1 MAINKFTTLLDLSR
15 QAKILTGETATF
27 DGKIS
32 LGIPFSGYPTGVDT
46 ATTVSLGVIS
56 SQTSVFSGGTG
67 TTIFDVSNIYSPN
80 YNPSFAAFSATTWSN
95 TVFSAN
101 TSGLTLPITILS
113 ADTQIIGPFWTLTQ
127 TGYTGDYII
136 GTQYTGYSVTYS
148 FNSVSTISSPNTFSG
163 FTTASQEI
171 FSAGTLDYKG
181 PLDYLYSA
189 EDATIKGRLT
199 TDKLTIQNGASS
211 ATTNY
216 LLTQVDDTGKAEWTD
231 ASSLLSGLTIWTAGT
246 GTNSAVLGGSNGI
259 ASGSTSVSEGVNTT
273 SGGIASHAEGAGT
286 KALGDL
292 SHAEGE
298 DTIASNTASHAE
310 GTNTIASGVYS
321 HAEGSGTIA
330 SNARSHAEGYQTTA
344 IGDSSHSEGSGT
356 IASGATSHAEGS
368 YTIAGGATSH
378 AEGSYTIAGGA
389 SSHAE
394 GDSTIAG
401 GASSHAEGDSSIA
414 IGIASHAEGYFT
426 LSSGDFSHTEGY
438 LTTASGNT
446 SHAEGRQTNAFGNW
460 SHAEGYGSIAYGDYS
475 HAEGDNTN
483 ASGSTSHA
491 EGSNTSAIGIYSHA
505 EGYQTTA
512 SGQNSHAEG
521 NSTIASGPFSH
532 TEGYVTIAS
541 GNHSHAEGNS
551 TIASGDT
558 SHAEGYGS
566 IASGDYS
573 HAEGFQTIA
582 ISDYS
587 HAEGRETTAGGDY
600 SHAEGYLTTASGY
613 ASHAEGLDSIA
624 SGSTSHAEGISTT
637 AGGTYSHAE
646 GSSTIAS
653 GQISHAEGDNTIAS
667 GAYSHSE
674 GYYTIAS
681 GTTSHAEGYQSTASG
696 YASHAEGEQTI
707 ASGDYSHAEGYQST
721 ASGNFSHAEG
731 IGTIASGTNSHAEGY
746 TSHAEGDY
754 SHAEGKETI
763 SSGITSHAEGFQTIA
778 SGDRSHAEGYLTISS
793 GNNSHAGGYL
803 SVASGDTS
811 FVHGENSIATNTNT
825 IVFGKNITGTTS
837 ETLYTNNLIIDNQDG
852 LFGSKLGINTS
863 SPQYVIDANGNSARL
878 LLADTYTGAD
888 APFKGFVFSGNSNNV
903 PQIAASTS
911 NISGGFGLA
920 LQMGVLGNNI
930 TPTSSTQL
938 LGTLGDTYLVSSQQ
952 TNNLN
957 IVNRNGGSGTNHIR
971 MYAGVNSVTAAP
983 NSDFHIQGDGV
994 TRGYIGIKTDNPEY
1008 LFDARGHLNNRILYD
1023 PTFAGNSGNLTM
1035 SATTGL
1041 PTIGVGTNTG
1051 VVNQNGG
1058 ISIGMR
1064 AWNDSS
1070 WATYGKQGD
1079 SHLYS
1084 SKQSNGL
1091 VIISSDGVGTEDYIE
1106 CYVGGDANG
1115 SGALAIH
1122 MHGLSGP
1129 TKGFVGFDTNL
1140 PTERLDVNGNGR
1152 FRSIGSTASAGA
1164 LHYTSDGTLTTNT
1177 SDERLKTN
1185 ITTLTGALSKVN
1197 QLRGVSYNWT
1207 ENPTGVTRI
1216 GFIAQEVNSIVSEL
1230 TFTNPNSPE
1239 QYMGVHYDNVTALLV
1254 ESVKELFSGVTT
1266 SNNDFKPQT
1275 LTIPLYTP
1283 TSSNDTYGS
1292 EGNITRDDNYMYVKT
1307 ITGWKRTNL
1316 ENF

>member
-1 MAINKFTTLLDLSR
+1 M
-15 QAKILTGETATF
+15 
-27 DGKIS
+27 
-32 LGIPFSGYPTGVDT
+32 
-46 ATTVSLGVIS
+46 
-56 SQTSVFSGGTG
+56 
-67 TTIFDVSNIYSPN
+67 
-80 YNPSFAAFSATTWSN
+80 
-95 TVFSAN
+95 
-101 TSGLTLPITILS
+101 
-113 ADTQIIGPFWTLTQ
+113 
-127 TGYTGDYII
+127 
-136 GTQYTGYSVTYS
+136 
-148 FNSVSTISSPNTFSG
+148 
-163 FTTASQEI
+163 
-171 FSAGTLDYKG
+171 
-181 PLDYLYSA
+181 
-189 EDATIKGRLT
+189 
-199 TDKLTIQNGASS
+199 
-211 ATTNY
+211 
-216 LLTQVDDTGKAEWTD
+216 
-231 ASSLLSGLTIWTAGT
+231 
-246 GTNSAVLGGSNGI
+246 LGGSNGI
-259 ASGSTSVSEGVNTT
+259 ASGSTSVSEGINTR
-273 SGGIASHAEGAGT
+273 SGGMSSHAEGGGT
-286 KALGDL
+286 QALGDL

-298 DTIASNTASHAE
+298 DTIASNTAAHAE
-310 GTNTIASGVYS
+310 GTNTIASGNYS
-321 HAEGSGTIA
+321 HAEGSNTTA
-330 SNARSHAEGYQTTA
+330 SGDRSHAEGYL
-344 IGDSSHSEGSGT
+344 S
-356 IASGATSHAEGS
+356 IASSTTSHAEGFNTISSGGVSHAEGS
-368 YTIAGGATSH
+368 YTIASGATSH
-378 AEGSYTIAGGA
+378 S
-389 SSHAE
+389 E

-426 LSSGDFSHTEGY
+426 LSSGDFSHAEGNSSI
-438 LTTASGNT
+438 ASGTT
-446 SHAEGRQTNAFGNW
+446 SHAEGYLT
-460 SHAEGYGSIAYGDYS
+460 IA
-475 HAEGDNTN
+475 
-483 ASGSTSHA
+483 
-491 EGSNTSAIGIYSHA
+491 GSN
-505 EGYQTTA
+505 
-512 SGQNSHAEG
+512 NSHAEG
-521 NSTIASGPFSH
+521 TTTTAIGEASHAEGNTTTSIGTNSHA
-532 TEGYVTIAS
+532 EGVGTTSI
-541 GNHSHAEGNS
+541 GTNSHAEGNS

-558 SHAEGYGS
+558 SHAEGYL
-566 IASGDYS
+566 
-573 HAEGFQTIA
+573 TI
-582 ISDYS
+582 
-587 HAEGRETTAGGDY
+587 AGGDY
-600 SHAEGYLTTASGY
+600 SHSEGYQSTASGY
-613 ASHAEGLDSIA
+613 ASHVEGSFTTA
-624 SGSTSHAEGISTT
+624 SGNQSHAEGYQTNASGPASHAEGSSTT
-637 AGGTYSHAE
+637 ASGDSSHTEGGSTIAYGNYSHAE
-646 GSSTIAS
+646 GSS
-653 GQISHAEGDNTIAS
+653 
-667 GAYSHSE
+667 
-674 GYYTIAS
+674 TIAS

-696 YASHAEGEQTI
+696 YASHAEGNGSI
-707 ASGDYSHAEGYQST
+707 ASGVYSHAEGMIDSI
-721 ASGNFSHAEG
+721 SP
-731 IGTIASGTNSHAEGY
+731 TIASGTGSHAEGAA
-746 TSHAEGDY
+746 TLASGNY
-754 SHAEGKETI
+754 SHSEGLYT
-763 SSGITSHAEGFQTIA
+763 TA
-778 SGDRSHAEGYLTISS
+778 SGTS
-793 GNNSHAGGYL
+793 SHAGGNQTTVNGINGFGHSAFSLIDVDSDYSSIL
-803 SVASGDTS
+803 GGSSHLINKSTHSSILGGDQNYITGNTGNNYNMILGGNNNIVYNHTYSTIINGSGNTIHFDLLDFS
-811 FVHGENSIATNTNT
+811 KPSKLEMIENSIDSVISASTLSKISSSNGMTISNSISSTVINSFASSFDPDPYLTSGGVIGTDTDGDNGVNT
-825 IVFGKNITGTTS
+825 IISTYDGLIRYKAASNTIIGSTIARIDGTVGGVGGANSNFIGNSSTVTISDQYNTSGSSTYNTIFGSYASSMRTPNIYSTIMGCKYVGMEYSDTTSIISSKDSSILTGTTSSIIGGTGHTLTTTESSMILGGDLNTIDTSDGSIIAGGSGNTLNNVSNTVILGGSNITGTTS
-837 ETLYTNNLIIDNQDG
+837 DTTYTTNLNIDKQDG

-930 TPTSSTQL
+930 TPTSTTQL

-983 NSDFHIQGDGV
+983 NSDFHIQGDGA

-1008 LFDARGHLNNRILYD
+1008 LFDARGHLNNRFYYD
-1023 PTFAGNSGNLTM
+1023 PTFAGNSGSMTI

-1041 PTIGVGTNTG
+1041 PMFGVGTNTG
-1051 VVNQNGG
+1051 VVNQNGSIG
-1058 ISIGMR
+1058 IGMR
-1064 AWNDSS
+1064 AWNDSA
-1070 WATYGKQGD
+1070 WATYGNPGD
-1079 SHLYS
+1079 THIYS
-1084 SKQSNGL
+1084 SKQANGL
-1091 VIISSDGVGTEDYIE
+1091 VLISSDGVGTEDYIE

-1207 ENPTGVTRI
+1207 ENPTGDTRI

-1283 TSSNDTYGS
+1283 TSSNDTSGS